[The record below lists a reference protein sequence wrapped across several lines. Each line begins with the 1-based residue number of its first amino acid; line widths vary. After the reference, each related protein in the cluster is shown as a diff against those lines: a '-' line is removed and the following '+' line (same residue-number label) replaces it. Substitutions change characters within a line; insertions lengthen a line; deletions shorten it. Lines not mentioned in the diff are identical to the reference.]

1 MAEGRGR
8 EFPVPIALLE
18 EVFPQVSGLIEVKED
33 ETRFFDQRESVT
45 VRQHWINEGKWLGCQ
60 KRLTAANILP
70 DAGIAELRIAIGGVH
85 GQRGQILEPL
95 RRQHRI
101 EVEPWTH
108 CVQVGGCGLC

>member
-18 EVFPQVSGLIEVKED
+18 EVFPQVSGLIKVKED

-60 KRLTAANILP
+60 KRLTAANIPP
-70 DAGIAELRIAIGGVH
+70 DARIAELRIAIGSIH
-85 GQRGQILEPL
+85 GHRAQIFEPFL
-95 RRQHRI
+95 SHHPI
-101 EVEPWTH
+101 ELYRCTH
-108 CVQVGGCGLC
+108 Y